1 MHTHTMDVRPS
12 PRRALLV
19 ALTLLMTACK
29 TPSAVGGGSTPDH
42 ASSGSSS
49 SSSSSQQG
57 GSEELPPQGDP
68 FPKKASVEAR
78 HDEQADKAL
87 AQAIQQ
93 AETAPRKQA
102 AESFLAVRKAY
113 PNTTAGQEAL
123 YRAGVL
129 FYDSQDY
136 VNARKSFNELLFEN
150 PLHPQ
155 AQDAKRRLGRAALEV
170 GAYRDAYQM
179 LISQAESAEGPER
192 VQLLEQAAQA
202 AEKAGFFGQALEIS
216 VDLAGKAQTPE
227 AQQAAVAR
235 VQQLVEGRVGF
246 MDVARVANDLPPS
259 NPAWPVL
266 TFKLARI
273 YYHLRDWTRLEETLN
288 RFLAEAPNHP
298 FAGQARELLARATR
312 RVEVHPKTV
321 GVLLPMTGKYKAVGE
336 AVLRGMKLAL
346 SGSDVELVVKDTQGD
361 VNATA
366 QAMEQL
372 AFDEGAIAVLGP
384 ITSDESRRAALQAEE
399 LQIPLLTLTRQEDIT
414 EIGPYVFRNM
424 LTNSAQARAI
434 ADFAMKQKGFKSF
447 AMLYPNLPYG
457 VELANDFWDHV
468 VQNGGQVRGAE
479 TYDHDQTTFTN
490 EAKKL
495 VGRYYLE
502 DRHDYVEGVR
512 EVAQQTSGQDAFRKR
527 KAFEKLKGS
536 VEPIIDFEA
545 IFIPD
550 EWKRVSL
557 VAPALAVED
566 IVTNACDARDVERIR
581 KTTGKKDLKTVMLLG
596 TNAWSSAKGASGLP
610 ELVERG
616 GKFVICSV
624 YVDGF
629 FVDSQR
635 PATQRFVKAY
645 RQAYS
650 SDPSLLEAYGYDS
663 ARMVRQLVDSKQA
676 PKSRADFREALANVK
691 DFDGAT
697 GKTTFDDKREAQK
710 PLFLLSVDNKG
721 VTEVQQDK
729 TAALGG
735 S

>member
-1 MHTHTMDVRPS
+1 MHPHTMDVRPS
-12 PRRALLV
+12 PRRALLL
-19 ALTLLMTACK
+19 ALALLMSACK
-29 TPSAVGGGSTPDH
+29 TPSATGGGT
-42 ASSGSSS
+42 SSGSSS
-49 SSSSSQQG
+49 GSSSQG
-57 GSEELPPQGDP
+57 RGEDVPKGDP
-68 FPKKASVEAR
+68 FPSRPTVEAR
-78 HDEQADKAL
+78 QDAQADQAL

-102 AESFLAVRKAY
+102 AESFLSVRKAY
-113 PNTTAGQEAL
+113 PQTTAGQEAL

-155 AQDAKRRLGRAALEV
+155 ATEAKRRLGRSALEV
-170 GAYRDAYQM
+170 GAYRDAYQT
-179 LISQAESAEGPER
+179 LYSLAERAEGAER
-192 VQLLEQAAQA
+192 IQLLEDSAKA
-202 AEKAGFFGQALEIS
+202 AEKAGLFGQALRIS
-216 VDLAGKAQTPE
+216 VDLAGNAQTPE

-235 VQQLVEGRVGF
+235 VQQLVEGRAGF
-246 MDVARVANDLPPS
+246 MDVAQIMEDLPSS

-288 RFLAEAPNHP
+288 RFLAEAPNHT
-298 FAGQARELLARATR
+298 FAPQARELLARATR
-312 RVEVHPKTV
+312 RVDVQTKTV
-321 GVLLPMTGKYKAVGE
+321 GLLLPMTGKYKAVGE
-336 AVLRGMKLAL
+336 AVLRGVKLAL
-346 SGSDVELVVKDTQGD
+346 AGSDIELVVKDTQGD
-361 VNATA
+361 VNLAA
-366 QAMEQL
+366 QGMEQL

-384 ITSDESRRAALQAEE
+384 ITSDESRRAALVAEE
-399 LQIPLLTLTRQEDIT
+399 LQVPLLTLTRQEDIT
-414 EIGPYVFRNM
+414 NIGPFIFRNM

-468 VQNGGQVRGAE
+468 VENGGQVRGAE
-479 TYDHDQTTFTN
+479 TYAHDQTTFTS

-502 DRHDYVEGVR
+502 DRLDYIEGVR
-512 EVAQQTSGQDAFRKR
+512 EVQKETTGQDAFRKR
-527 KAFEKLKGS
+527 KAMEKMKGE
-536 VEPIIDFEA
+536 VDPIIDFEA

-550 EWKRVSL
+550 EWRRVSL

-581 KTTGKKDLKTVMLLG
+581 KTTGKKTIKTVMLLG
-596 TNAWSSAKGASGLP
+596 TNAWSSSKGASGMP

-616 GKFVICSV
+616 GKFVTCSV

-629 FVDSQR
+629 FVDSQQ

-645 RQAYS
+645 RQANS
-650 SDPSLLEAYGYDS
+650 GDPGLLEAYGYDS
-663 ARMVRQLVDSKQA
+663 ARMVRQLLDSKQA
-676 PKSRADFREALANVK
+676 PKSRGEFREALANVK

-697 GKTTFDDKREAQK
+697 GKTSFDEKREARK
-710 PLFLLSVDNKG
+710 PLFLLSVSNKG
-721 VTEVQQDK
+721 VTEVPPEK
-729 TAALGG
+729 SAALGG

>member
-1 MHTHTMDVRPS
+1 MHPHTMDVRPS
-12 PRRALLV
+12 PRRALLL
-19 ALTLLMTACK
+19 ALALLMSACK
-29 TPSAVGGGSTPDH
+29 TPSATGGGTSPGP
-42 ASSGSSS
+42 SSGSSS
-49 SSSSSQQG
+49 QG
-57 GSEELPPQGDP
+57 RGEDVPQGDP
-68 FPKKASVEAR
+68 FPSRPSIEAR
-78 HDEQADKAL
+78 KDAQADQAL

-113 PNTTAGQEAL
+113 PQTTAGQEAL

-155 AQDAKRRLGRAALEV
+155 ATEAKRRLGRSALEV
-170 GAYRDAYQM
+170 GAYRDAYQT
-179 LISQAESAEGPER
+179 LYSLAERAEGAER
-192 VQLLEQAAQA
+192 IQLLEDSVKA
-202 AEKAGFFGQALEIS
+202 AEKAGLFGQALRIS
-216 VDLAGKAQTPE
+216 VDLAGNAQTPE

-235 VQQLVEGRVGF
+235 VQQLVEGRAGF
-246 MDVARVANDLPPS
+246 MDVAQIMEELSPS

-266 TFKLARI
+266 SFKLARI

-288 RFLAEAPNHP
+288 RFLAEAPNHT
-298 FAGQARELLARATR
+298 FAPQARELLARATR
-312 RVEVHPKTV
+312 RVDVQTKTV
-321 GVLLPMTGKYKAVGE
+321 GLLLPMTGKYKAVGE
-336 AVLRGMKLAL
+336 AVLRGVKLAL
-346 SGSDVELVVKDTQGD
+346 AGSDIELVVKDTQGD
-361 VNATA
+361 VNLAA
-366 QAMEQL
+366 QGMEQL

-384 ITSDESRRAALQAEE
+384 ITSDESRRAALVAEE
-399 LQIPLLTLTRQEDIT
+399 LQVPLLTLTRQEDIT
-414 EIGPYVFRNM
+414 HIGPFIFRNM

-468 VQNGGQVRGAE
+468 VENGGQVRGAE
-479 TYDHDQTTFTN
+479 TYDHDQTTFTT

-502 DRHDYVEGVR
+502 DRLDYIEGVR
-512 EVAQQTSGQDAFRKR
+512 EVQKETSGQDAFRKR
-527 KAFEKLKGS
+527 KAMEKMRGN

-550 EWKRVSL
+550 EWRRVSL

-581 KTTGKKDLKTVMLLG
+581 KTTGKKTLKTVMLLG
-596 TNAWSSAKGASGLP
+596 TNAWSSGKGASGMP

-616 GKFVICSV
+616 GKFVTCSV

-629 FVDSQR
+629 FVDSQQ
-635 PATQRFVKAY
+635 PATRRFVQAY
-645 RQAYS
+645 RQANS
-650 SDPSLLEAYGYDS
+650 GDPGLLEAYGYDS
-663 ARMVRQLVDSKQA
+663 ARMVRQLLDSKQA
-676 PKSRADFREALANVK
+676 PRSRGEFREALANVK

-697 GKTTFDDKREAQK
+697 GKTSFDEKREARK
-710 PLFLLSVDNKG
+710 PLFLLSVSNKG
-721 VTEVQQDK
+721 VTEVPPEK
-729 TAALGG
+729 SAALGG